1 MTIDEA
7 AKLLRDFHSGMPT
20 SYTYEVRENMNEAK
34 NILVAEYLRLTD
46 PTPLT
51 RELIEKELGK
61 PDHVFAPSK
70 SVEWT
75 IGRHGVRWYYNRLLL
90 DRLDL
95 KFITTLGDLRQ
106 IVRMLRGGGN

>member
-1 MTIDEA
+1 MTIEEA
-7 AKLLRDFHSGMPT
+7 VEIYRKQPHQKSISESIQASAKLADQ
-20 SYTYEVRENMNEAK
+20 Y
-34 NILVAEYLRLTD
+34 IRLTD